1 MEPRFHLNYPG
12 FKFHEFLGFFRF
24 GSNPGSITNFEQNKF
39 VGYARGNITSIY
51 KNAAGILQK
60 DVAVI
65 QILKI
70 LVIYLCVKT
79 NILLKSCAFQK
90 CQRYLSLKSHEI
102 FVEKYM
108 IRMCSA

>member
-1 MEPRFHLNYPG
+1 MKIMALTDVQFPLKNQFWA
-12 FKFHEFLGFFRF
+12 KK
-24 GSNPGSITNFEQNKF
+24 IM
-39 VGYARGNITSIY
+39 GYARGNITSIY
-51 KNAAGILQK
+51 KKCSTGILQK

-65 QILKI
+65 QILNMIRI